1 MLAVNSLGMKYR
13 TIWISDLHLGT
24 RGSNT
29 LVEHLD
35 GTMQLLH
42 WKLTEPVPLD
52 VSDQSALLLTA

>member
-1 MLAVNSLGMKYR
+1 MKYR

-42 WKLTEPVPLD
+42 WKLTEPVPLA